1 MASVLIIDDDQT
13 TRSLIGIALE
23 ELGHQASY
31 AHDGEEGVTMIR
43 TQPYD
48 VVFMDLALPS
58 NSGLVAIQEI
68 MDDFPSTKIIAI
80 TGVEA
85 AMLARARDY
94 GAAMTFQKPLEP
106 KQVQD
111 AVENLLQ
118 GGGRL
123 SGWDDA
129 PTI

>member
-13 TRSLIGIALE
+13 TRALIGIALE

-58 NSGLVAIQEI
+58 KSGLVAIQEI
-68 MDDFPSTKIIAI
+68 MAEFPSTKIMAFS
-80 TGVEA
+80 GVDA
-85 AMLARARDY
+85 AMLARAMDY
-94 GAAMTFQKPLEP
+94 GAAMTLEKPLKP

-111 AVENLLQ
+111 AVEHLLK

>member
-1 MASVLIIDDDQT
+1 MANVLIIDDDQT
-13 TRSLIGIALE
+13 TRALIGIALE
-23 ELGHQASY
+23 ENGHHATY
-31 AHDGEEGVTMIR
+31 AHDGEEGVEMIR

-48 VVFMDLALPS
+48 VVFMDLALPDK
-58 NSGLVAIQEI
+58 NGLVAMQEI
-68 MDDFPSTKIIAI
+68 MEEFPSTKIIAI
-80 TGVEA
+80 SGADA
-85 AMLARARDY
+85 AMMARAMDY
-94 GAAMTFQKPLEP
+94 GAAMTLEKPLQP

-111 AVENLLQ
+111 AVEDLLK